1 MKASRFI
8 LSFLFNLLLSG
19 LLFNVGAAI
28 APGIDTVAYVMGGLP
43 LVSFAF
49 KVPAGSLAITAGVPM
64 PRMKATNRQR
74 AIYNDLRDRVYRG
87 QNDVIITDSYL
98 RFETVLGTSTSLSF
112 NTLVNQG
119 AQTVTEH
126 RLNMPDRFCVT
137 DMGFF
142 IRKVAAATPTD
153 AQIASAQLDT
163 FPNPLTYTGAGE
175 AAALNALY
183 NSYVTVRID
192 SVVYY
197 DSLDLLRFYRVP
209 TSQQNV
215 SYVVA
220 SPAGNSIQADGW
232 DTMNYGFAP
241 IDPTFSLDGKAKNDI
256 SVTLPTSIAM
266 AGTSS
271 VNYAVLIVRGFLL
284 QNASGRPVRG

>member
-1 MKASRFI
+1 MKTTRFI
-8 LSFLFNLLLSG
+8 LSFLVTLLFSA
-19 LLFNVGAAI
+19 LLFNVGASI
-28 APGIDTVAYVMGGLP
+28 APEIDTVANVMGALP
-43 LVSFAF
+43 LAAFAL
-49 KVPAGSLAITAGVPM
+49 KLPAGSLAIVPGA
-64 PRMKATNRQR
+64 PARMKATNRQR
-74 AIYNDLRDRVYRG
+74 AIYNDLRYNTYAG
-87 QNDVIITDSYL
+87 QRDVIITDSYL
-98 RFETVLGTSTSLSF
+98 RFETTLGTSTSLSF

-137 DMGFF
+137 DMAFF

-153 AQIASAQLDT
+153 GQIASAQLDT

-183 NSYVTVRID
+183 NSYLTVRID

-220 SPAGNSIQADGW
+220 SPAGNTIQADGW

>member
-1 MKASRFI
+1 MKTTRFI
-8 LSFLFNLLLSG
+8 LSFLVTLLFSA
-19 LLFNVGAAI
+19 LLFNVGASI
-28 APGIDTVAYVMGGLP
+28 APEIDTVANVMGALP
-43 LVSFAF
+43 LAAFAL
-49 KVPAGSLAITAGVPM
+49 KLPAGSLAIVPGA
-64 PRMKATNRQR
+64 PARMKATNRQR
-74 AIYNDLRDRVYRG
+74 AIYNDLRYNTYAG
-87 QNDVIITDSYL
+87 QRDVIITDSYL

-153 AQIASAQLDT
+153 PQIASAQLDT
-163 FPNPLTYTGAGE
+163 FPNALTYTGAGE

-183 NSYVTVRID
+183 NSYLTVRID

-220 SPAGNSIQADGW
+220 SPAGNTIQADGW

>member
-1 MKASRFI
+1 MKTTRFI
-8 LSFLFNLLLSG
+8 LSFLVTLLFSA
-19 LLFNVGAAI
+19 LLFNVGASI
-28 APGIDTVAYVMGGLP
+28 APEIDTVANVMGALP
-43 LVSFAF
+43 LASFAL
-49 KVPAGSLAITAGVPM
+49 KLPAGSLAIVPGA
-64 PRMKATNRQR
+64 PARMKATNRQR
-74 AIYNDLRDRVYRG
+74 AIYNDLRYNTYAG
-87 QNDVIITDSYL
+87 QRDVIITDSYL
-98 RFETVLGTSTSLSF
+98 RFETTLGTSTSLSF

-153 AQIASAQLDT
+153 GQIASAQLDT

-183 NSYVTVRID
+183 NSYLTVRID

-220 SPAGNSIQADGW
+220 SPAGNTIQADGW

-256 SVTLPTSIAM
+256 TVTLPTSIAM

-271 VNYAVLIVRGFLL
+271 VNSAVLIVRGFLL